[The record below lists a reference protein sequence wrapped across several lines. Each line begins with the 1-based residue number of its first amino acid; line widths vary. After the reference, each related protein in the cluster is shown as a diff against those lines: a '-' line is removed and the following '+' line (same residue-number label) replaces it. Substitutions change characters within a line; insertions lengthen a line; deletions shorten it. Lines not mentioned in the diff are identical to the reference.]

1 MLFQAVE
8 AMFHFDLCSE
18 QKTKIGTRFDTSFD
32 TPSQRLRDRSA
43 PEDGAEQMENP
54 NLGF

>member
-1 MLFQAVE
+1 
-8 AMFHFDLCSE
+8 MFHFDLCSE
-18 QKTKIGTRFDTSFD
+18 QKTKIGTQFDTSFD
-32 TPSQRLRDRSA
+32 TPSQRLHDRSA